1 MRVQARELA
10 RGQQTEPPEQAATR
24 RAELGAFVA
33 LATRNKKS
41 TVRGEHATRRFKL
54 AHTRSLLQERRE
66 QEGATARAA
75 RGKASLL
82 MSQQVVAQH
91 RAKQAARV
99 AVLMEQGRKASE
111 AAVRMHA
118 IRERQA
124 AEVRERKAK
133 GRRVI
138 RETHHARLA
147 YYDLVRKP
155 RPPADSGTARRRARR
170 AARWTRARGSPR
182 SRSRRTRLR
191 RSPSSCAPPT
201 SAPRACKRRAAS
213 RRGRPQSRAT
223 TLHVIGEYVKWEGS
237 AALPR
242 RRRGICLAA
251 KLHGKAGALGA
262 RLPATRRGH
271 AGRPT
276 LRDAAEWQ
284 QP

>member
-1 MRVQARELA
+1 MSSLRVTRGRGRPCLGQLETSRTFASFQPKTRKPSGLTPPRTPAEPFKPPTPPEWFPPRQNASKAHLARMRVQARELA

-155 RPPADSGTARRRARR
+155 RPPADYGNGEEEGASRGALDAGAWLASLAESEDPPPTQSILMR
-170 AARWTRARGSPR
+170 AA
-182 SRSRRTRLR
+182 
-191 RSPSSCAPPT
+191 
-201 SAPRACKRRAAS
+201 
-213 RRGRPQSRAT
+213 
-223 TLHVIGEYVKWEGS
+223 H
-237 AALPR
+237 
-242 RRRGICLAA
+242 
-251 KLHGKAGALGA
+251 
-262 RLPATRRGH
+262 
-271 AGRPT
+271 
-276 LRDAAEWQ
+276 
-284 QP
+284 